1 MPRTDRRWIGPGSP
15 GVFPTHAG
23 HATKEPPP
31 TYRGTDG
38 AQKLSSEGQAEASDA
53 PETGVRVEARGLSRR
68 FGTHV
73 ALETLDLRIARGE
86 AFGLL
91 GANGAGKTTFIRLV
105 TGVLLPSSGQL
116 QVDGFSP
123 ATEPSEVRRRLGY
136 VAETSRIYPD
146 LRVRS
151 FLRFAGGA
159 RDLVGS
165 ELEAAVERV
174 IDRFHLEEVAGRWIG
189 QLSKGFQQRVSLA
202 QAFLHDPPLLIVD
215 EPTSGLDPL
224 QQEEVREV
232 LRALRGNHTLIL
244 CTHDLTEAREL
255 TERAAVL
262 HNGRLVTEGPT
273 QKVLGGND
281 PLALFR
287 GEAA

>member
-1 MPRTDRRWIGPGSP
+1 M
-15 GVFPTHAG
+15 
-23 HATKEPPP
+23 
-31 TYRGTDG
+31 
-38 AQKLSSEGQAEASDA
+38 SSEAQTDSSDA
-53 PETGVRVEARGLSRR
+53 PTPGVRVEARGLCRN

-73 ALETLDLRIARGE
+73 ALDTLDLRIEPGQ

-105 TGVLLPSSGQL
+105 TGVLLPSSGEL
-116 QVDGFSP
+116 WVDGHSP
-123 ATEPSEVRRRLGY
+123 VTESAQVRRRLGY

-159 RDLVGS
+159 RELNGA
-165 ELEAAVERV
+165 ELESAVERV
-174 IDRFHLEEVAGRWIG
+174 IDRFHLEDVAGRWIG

-224 QQEEVREV
+224 QQQEVRDV
-232 LRALRGNHTLIL
+232 LRGLRGNHTLIL
-244 CTHDLTEAREL
+244 CTHDLTEAQEL

-262 HNGRLVTEGPT
+262 HRGRLVAEGPT
-273 QKVLGGND
+273 GEVLGGTD
-281 PLALFR
+281 PLRLFR
-287 GEAA
+287 GEAAA

>member
-1 MPRTDRRWIGPGSP
+1 
-15 GVFPTHAG
+15 
-23 HATKEPPP
+23 
-31 TYRGTDG
+31 
-38 AQKLSSEGQAEASDA
+38 
-53 PETGVRVEARGLSRR
+53 VRVEARGLSRH
-68 FGTHV
+68 FGSHV
-73 ALETLDLRIARGE
+73 ALEGLDLQIEKGQ

-105 TGVLLPSSGQL
+105 TGVLLPSSGEL
-116 QVDGFSP
+116 TVDGHSP
-123 ATEPSEVRRRLGY
+123 ATEPAEVRQRLGY

-165 ELEAAVERV
+165 GLEAAVERV
-174 IDRFHLEEVAGRWIG
+174 IERFHLEEVAGRWIG

-224 QQEEVREV
+224 QQKEVRDV

-244 CTHDLTEAREL
+244 CTHDLSEAREL
-255 TERAAVL
+255 TERAAIL
-262 HNGRLVTEGPT
+262 HKGRLVTEGPT
-273 QKVLGGND
+273 QEVLGGND

-287 GEAA
+287 GEAAA

>member
-1 MPRTDRRWIGPGSP
+1 M
-15 GVFPTHAG
+15 
-23 HATKEPPP
+23 
-31 TYRGTDG
+31 
-38 AQKLSSEGQAEASDA
+38 
-53 PETGVRVEARGLSRR
+53 EARGLSRR
-68 FGTHV
+68 FGTHL
-73 ALETLDLRIARGE
+73 ALDRLDLEIEPGQ

-105 TGVLLPSSGQL
+105 TGVLLPSSGEL
-116 QVDGFSP
+116 RVDDHSP
-123 ATEPSEVRRRLGY
+123 VTQAAEVQQRLGY

-159 RDLVGS
+159 RDLRGPI
-165 ELEAAVERV
+165 LEAAVERM
-174 IDRFHLEEVAGRWIG
+174 IDRFHLEDVAGRWIG

-224 QQEEVREV
+224 QQEEVRDV
-232 LRALRGNHTLIL
+232 LRNLHGNHTLIL
-244 CTHDLTEAREL
+244 CTHDLAEARAL
-255 TERAAVL
+255 TGRAAVL
-262 HNGRLVTEGPT
+262 HRGRLVTEGPT
-273 QKVLGGND
+273 AEVLGGDD

-287 GEAA
+287 GEATA

>member
-1 MPRTDRRWIGPGSP
+1 M
-15 GVFPTHAG
+15 
-23 HATKEPPP
+23 
-31 TYRGTDG
+31 
-38 AQKLSSEGQAEASDA
+38 
-53 PETGVRVEARGLSRR
+53 EARGLSRH

-73 ALETLDLRIARGE
+73 ALETLDLRIERGE

-116 QVDGFSP
+116 LVDGFSP
-123 ATEPSEVRRRLGY
+123 ATQPSEVRRRLGY

-159 RDLVGS
+159 RNLVGS
-165 ELEAAVERV
+165 ELEAAVEQV

-232 LRALRGNHTLIL
+232 LRSLHGNHTLIL

-262 HNGRLVTEGPT
+262 HKGRLVTEGPT